1 MKIYKEAVYHWRI
14 WFAWYPV
21 RTIYFEW
28 VWLEKV
34 ERKIEDAKI
43 PNVSPSSWK
52 IYRRIKKVIK

>member
-21 RTIYFEW
+21 RTIDFEW

-34 ERKIEDAKI
+34 ERKMYDATI
-43 PNVSPSSWK
+43 SNVTPPNWI
-52 IYRRIKKVIK
+52 IYKRIK